1 MHVRFS
7 LGRVGN
13 QLVFGSTKNKKN
25 RHVSLPAPIV
35 EVLRHHRA
43 AIAAE
48 QLAAPIWQ
56 PWKDHDDLVFP
67 SQIGTPQEPRNVL
80 RHFVSLATKAELS
93 QTTLHTMR
101 HSAASALIAA
111 GTHMKT
117 IQEVL
122 GHSSYAI
129 TADIYSHVAVEQQ
142 REAAEQLGKAFSW

>member
-1 MHVRFS
+1 M
-7 LGRVGN
+7 
-13 QLVFGSTKNKKN
+13 
-25 RHVSLPAPIV
+25 